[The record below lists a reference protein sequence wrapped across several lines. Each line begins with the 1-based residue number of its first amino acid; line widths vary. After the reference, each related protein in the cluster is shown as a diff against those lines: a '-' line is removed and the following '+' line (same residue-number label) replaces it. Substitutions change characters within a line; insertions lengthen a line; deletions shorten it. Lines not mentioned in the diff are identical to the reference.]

1 VPSKLWI
8 CAYLVV
14 DGGHGE
20 LRSSYQN
27 TSALYP
33 HPFKGKTLCSFM
45 ISNVNAAL
53 NVNVN
58 VKFKGKTLCSFMIS
72 GVNASLN
79 VNCDLVTSNDIN
91 LI

>member
-1 VPSKLWI
+1 
-8 CAYLVV
+8 
-14 DGGHGE
+14 
-20 LRSSYQN
+20 
-27 TSALYP
+27 
-33 HPFKGKTLCSFM
+33 M